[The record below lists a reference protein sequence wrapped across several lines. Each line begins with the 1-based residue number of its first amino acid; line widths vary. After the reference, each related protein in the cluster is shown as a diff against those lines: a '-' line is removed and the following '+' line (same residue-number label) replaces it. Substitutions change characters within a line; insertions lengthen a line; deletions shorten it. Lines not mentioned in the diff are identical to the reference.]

1 MKKTP
6 RTYCIVKTRHLYGP
20 KTEKTR
26 LLTDNGNDYLVLS
39 HAEAVAEAKKRN
51 EESCY
56 LGNNEHSPAT
66 YSVVKN

>member
-1 MKKTP
+1 MNT
-6 RTYCIVKTRHLYGP
+6 RTYCIVKTRHLYGFGP
-20 KTEKTR
+20 KTKKNR
-26 LLTDNGNDYLVLS
+26 LTIDNGNEYLTLS

-56 LGNNEHSPAT
+56 LGYQEHMPAT